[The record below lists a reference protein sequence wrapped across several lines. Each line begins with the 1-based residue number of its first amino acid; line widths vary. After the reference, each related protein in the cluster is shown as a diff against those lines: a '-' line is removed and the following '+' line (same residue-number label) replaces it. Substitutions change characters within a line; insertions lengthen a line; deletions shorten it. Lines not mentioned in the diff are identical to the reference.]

1 MGGMGGFPGGRGAF
15 GRDLTKGGIFRNLWS
30 LSWPMMISSSVVMLG
45 PSIDMIWVGR
55 LGTTAIAAVGAAGMG
70 MMILMPA
77 MMGLTT
83 GARAMIA
90 RFIGAD
96 DVEGANHVAR
106 QAFVLSASFSAII
119 ALVGIFLA
127 ESILRVLGMADDVVV
142 VGAAYMRIVF
152 AGSVFMSFGFIAQ
165 GAMQA
170 SGDAQTPMK
179 ITIGSRLLHVVVCP
193 FLIFG
198 WWIFPRLGVSGAA
211 VANIASQGVGT
222 VIMIW
227 VLFGGHTRIR
237 LNMSNFRFDPNIIW
251 RMVKIGI
258 PALVTGL
265 VQPFAMAIFM
275 RIIASFGTV
284 AVAAHTLATRVQMLL
299 FMPGMALGM
308 AAGVLAGQNL
318 GAGQPER
325 AEKSGWMAAGLVE
338 VIMLIGS
345 ASILLWADNI
355 VGIFSPEPS
364 LVEMTTTFLKIALVG
379 YLVMGLSAVL
389 MQCLMGVGDTV
400 PPMVINLVNMWAV
413 QIPLAYFLPKITNL
427 GVYGIRW
434 AMVVGMFSGAIAFT
448 TYFQLGRWKRKRV

>member
-1 MGGMGGFPGGRGAF
+1 MREMGGGPGRRGAF
-15 GRDLTKGGIFRNLWS
+15 DRDLTKGGIFRNLWS

-106 QAFVLSASFSAII
+106 QAFVLSASFSAIT

-179 ITIGSRLLHVVVCP
+179 ITVGSRLLHVVVCP

-318 GAGQPER
+318 GAGEPER
-325 AEKSGWMAAGLVE
+325 AEKSGWIAAGLVE

-345 ASILLWADNI
+345 ASILLWADDI
-355 VGIFSPEPS
+355 VGIFSRELS
-364 LVEMTTTFLKIALVG
+364 LVEMTSTFLKIALVG

-400 PPMVINLVNMWAV
+400 PPMVINLVNMWVV
-413 QIPLAYFLPKITNL
+413 QIPLAYFLPRITNL
-427 GVYGIRW
+427 GVYGVRW

-448 TYFQLGRWKRKRV
+448 TYFRLGRWKRKRV

>member
-1 MGGMGGFPGGRGAF
+1 MREMGGGPGRRGAF
-15 GRDLTKGGIFRNLWS
+15 DRDLTKGGIFRNLWS

-106 QAFVLSASFSAII
+106 QAFVLSASFSAIT

-179 ITIGSRLLHVVVCP
+179 ITVGSRLLHVVVCP

-318 GAGQPER
+318 GAGEPER
-325 AEKSGWMAAGLVE
+325 AEKSGWIAAGLVE

-345 ASILLWADNI
+345 ASILLWADDI
-355 VGIFSPEPS
+355 VGIFSRELS
-364 LVEMTTTFLKIALVG
+364 LVEMTSTFLKIALVG
-379 YLVMGLSAVL
+379 YLVMGLSAVF

-400 PPMVINLVNMWAV
+400 PPMVINLVNMWVV
-413 QIPLAYFLPKITNL
+413 QIPLAYFLPRITNL
-427 GVYGIRW
+427 GVYGVRW

-448 TYFQLGRWKRKRV
+448 TYFRLGRWKRKRV